1 MSGIS
6 RIQGQREEFRN
17 QSTGQMYPPNKEIW
31 LKDGDQAFLTSA
43 ASGEDGDLMLDELY
57 LYTYR
62 SGTRWV
68 NLLSEDDTDTSQ
80 VPPDTRPTHK
90 FAFWAYVH
98 EVIHTDKRVDTWEE
112 VSGPG
117 GRKMYKEDVSDYKVM
132 SLTFGRSDYIWN
144 QLVDVYNDWGSLNKG
159 VIRIKRTGTGMLDTS
174 YTISTTA
181 RDADIPSDKFDGRSE
196 LPIIKEYFKTRYGTV
211 VPSTNGTNG
220 TSNSSEAVK
229 LNELF

>member
-1 MSGIS
+1 
-6 RIQGQREEFRN
+6 
-17 QSTGQMYPPNKEIW
+17 
-31 LKDGDQAFLTSA
+31 
-43 ASGEDGDLMLDELY
+43 MLDELY

-117 GRKMYKEDVSDYKVM
+117 GRKMYKEEVNDYKVM

-159 VIRIKRTGTGMLDTS
+159 VMRIKRTGTGMLDTS

-181 RDADIPSDKFDGRSE
+181 RDADIPSDKFDERVE
-196 LPIIKEYFKTRYGTV
+196 LPIIKEYFKTRYGTI
-211 VPSTNGTNG
+211 VPSTNGTS
-220 TSNSSEAVK
+220 TSSEAVK
-229 LNELF
+229 INELF

>member
-1 MSGIS
+1 
-6 RIQGQREEFRN
+6 
-17 QSTGQMYPPNKEIW
+17 MYPPNKEIW

-62 SGTRWV
+62 AGTRWV

-117 GRKMYKEDVSDYKVM
+117 GRKMYKEEVNDYKVM

-159 VIRIKRTGTGMLDTS
+159 VMRIKRTGTGMLDTS

-181 RDADIPSDKFDGRSE
+181 RDADIPSDKFDERVE
-196 LPIIKEYFKTRYGTV
+196 LPIIKEYFKTRYGTI
-211 VPSTNGTNG
+211 VPSTNGTS
-220 TSNSSEAVK
+220 TSSEAVK